1 MQQINLTLIEQMQ
14 ITDDEIVRRKE
25 LLSFT
30 AADEAL
36 LLSCKELIGER
47 VDCIVADF
55 YARQTSQEEIALLIG
70 DADTLRRLHQAQ
82 RSYVLE
88 LFAGFYDME
97 YINSRLRIGMVHKR
111 IGVEPKFYL
120 SAIKT
125 LKDTISETLQKH
137 IPDKEHC
144 SQVIQALHKL
154 TYFDITL
161 VFDTYIRAML
171 AEVELAK
178 NRVSTYARSLEEKV
192 AIRTRE
198 LAELS
203 QRDAMTGLFNQ
214 RAFREMLRH
223 ELITAKRRQTPL
235 SLIYL
240 DVDKFKEINDA
251 RGHYAGDGVLRLVG
265 DAMKEVARE
274 TDLPCRCGGDE
285 FALILPDC
293 LLDHAEEVCRRLIE
307 AFCQRIGDV
316 TLSIGIAQ
324 TGPTEFMEV
333 DDLVRRADLRMYEAK
348 AHPGFRVCV

>member
-1 MQQINLTLIEQMQ
+1 MKQINLTLIEQMQ
-14 ITDDEIVRRKE
+14 ITDDEIARRKE
-25 LLSFT
+25 LLDFT
-30 AADEAL
+30 SADVEL
-36 LLSCKELIGER
+36 LLSCKQLIEEQ
-47 VDCIVADF
+47 VDVIVAEF
-55 YARQTSQEEIALLIG
+55 YERQTAQEEIALLIG

-82 RSYVLE
+82 RTYVLE

-111 IGVEPKFYL
+111 IGVEPKLYL
-120 SAIKT
+120 AAIKT
-125 LKDTISETLQKH
+125 LKDTISEALQRH

-144 SQVIQALHKL
+144 CLVIQALHKL

-192 AIRTRE
+192 ATRTRE

-203 QRDAMTGLFNQ
+203 QRDAMTGLYNQ

-240 DVDKFKEINDA
+240 DVDKFKEVNDS
-251 RGHYAGDGVLRLVG
+251 RGHYAGDGILRMVG
-265 DAMKEVARE
+265 EAMKEVARE
-274 TDLPCRCGGDE
+274 SDLPCRCGGDE

-293 LLDHAEEVCRRLIE
+293 TLAHAEQVCQRLIE
-307 AFCQRIGDV
+307 AFSRRVSDV
-316 TLSIGIAQ
+316 ALSIGIAQ
-324 TGPTEFMEV
+324 TGPLEFLDM
-333 DDLVRRADLRMYEAK
+333 DDLVRRADSRMYEAK
-348 AHPGFRVCV
+348 THPGFRVCA